1 MKSKNLSVV
10 ANPFAA
16 PLDHLGRPCA
26 AVRYDPTK
34 SPHVSYIGAQRV
46 AKVVEKRPAG
56 GARSDR
62 EAVTWL
68 FDVAPVSIEDTAYH
82 RERIAAGELLP
93 ADAETAKR
101 IGAKVFVDPN
111 ERLKVACAKRVVEW
125 QRHHEELPPALG
137 EWFSGGA
144 PLVANWPAPPGSALA
159 KERAARQPD
168 AAPTKREPAKPA
180 ELSPA
185 ALDALGLSPAAKGDV
200 K

>member
-1 MKSKNLSVV
+1 MKSPHLRVV

-26 AVRYDPTK
+26 AVRYDPTR
-34 SPHVSYIGAQRV
+34 SPHVAYIGAQRV
-46 AKVVEKRPAG
+46 AAVAEKRPAG

-62 EAVTWL
+62 VAVTWL

-101 IGAKVFVDPN
+101 LGLKMHVDPN
-111 ERLKVACAKRVVEW
+111 ERLKVACAERLCEW
-125 QRHHEELPPALG
+125 VKLDMGLPESLP
-137 EWFSGGA
+137 EWFSGAA
-144 PLVANWPAPPGSALA
+144 PLVANWPAPKGSELA
-159 KERAARQPD
+159 KEREARQPE
-168 AAPTKREPAKPA
+168 AAPTKREAPAPA
-180 ELSPA
+180 VLPVA
-185 ALDALGLSPAAKGDV
+185 ALDALGLSTAKGDA

>member
-1 MKSKNLSVV
+1 MKSPHLRVV

-101 IGAKVFVDPN
+101 CGAKVFADPN
-111 ERLKVACAKRVVEW
+111 ERLKVACAERLVEW
-125 QRHHEELPPALG
+125 VKLDQGLPDSLPT
-137 EWFSGGA
+137 WFSGGA

-159 KERAARQPD
+159 KERAARVAE

-185 ALDALGLSPAAKGDV
+185 ALDALGLSPAAKGDA